1 MRQSLS
7 ESVSIINASSRAQRR
22 ASELLLRIL
31 PMREILLTNIMP
43 VGTLMKSSLGCNPV
57 SVRSSSNLSTGT
69 RPGKAALELN
79 DSVG

>member
-1 MRQSLS
+1 MRQRLS
-7 ESVSIINASSRAQRR
+7 ESVSIFKALSA
-22 ASELLLRIL
+22 ASELLLWMSSI
-31 PMREILLTNIMP
+31 REILLTNIMP
-43 VGTLMKSSLGCNPV
+43 VGTLIKSSLGCNPV